1 MDDANSSGFDDRATC
16 VSIVKAGR
24 LVISFRNKAKLIVIK
39 TSIGFSFCFKNPFTS
54 YNISIWWRRNKGP
67 SFVVVKSLKFIKH
80 SLTSV
85 RIFISL
91 SKGCGVRVRIS

>member
-1 MDDANSSGFDDRATC
+1 MDDVNSSGFDDRATC

-24 LVISFRNKAKLIVIK
+24 LVVSFRNKAKLIAIK

-67 SFVVVKSLKFIKH
+67 SFVAVKRLKFIKH
-80 SLTSV
+80 SLALV
-85 RIFISL
+85 RIFIIL
-91 SKGCGVRVRIS
+91 TKGCGVRVKIN